1 MSVKAVG
8 YYSREV
14 YMIGKSKAEV
24 LRKLQEKFPSFGQGK
39 GKGIPS
45 NHLYPEPLM
54 IEE

>member
-14 YMIGKSKAEV
+14 YMVGKSKAEV
-24 LRKLQEKFPSFGQGK
+24 LRKLQKKFPSFGQGK
-39 GKGIPS
+39 RQGTPS
-45 NHLYPEPLM
+45 NHLYPEPLI